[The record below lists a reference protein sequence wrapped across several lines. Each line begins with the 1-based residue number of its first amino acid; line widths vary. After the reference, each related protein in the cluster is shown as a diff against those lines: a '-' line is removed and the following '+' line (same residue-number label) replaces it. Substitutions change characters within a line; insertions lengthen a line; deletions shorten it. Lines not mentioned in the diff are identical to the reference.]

1 MSSLFNLPTSDSI
14 PDPSSA
20 TDRITLE
27 EVAPRSS
34 SLDGAVTIEFTSSP
48 SRWYSPSDSYL
59 VIGCDVFS
67 TLHTAAAGSGTSA
80 VAESFAWQAPP
91 FSDTAGVVFAK
102 GAGAAF
108 FSTVSLQVNG
118 VLMGTI
124 SNPAQIGGV
133 LSLTEITNDYAT
145 TVGSSEL
152 LQTDA
157 VQRARNT
164 FGVTDSNDANR
175 SAFEIC
181 YRPPIGF
188 LRTMKAFPGA
198 RITMTLNIAPEY
210 GSRVLTDIDNAGTLT
225 VQGKDVAAPTAA
237 TDHKVKLT
245 SIKYYA
251 AMMTPLNNPSI
262 PSQVLVPM
270 YEIASSAH
278 QLSAGLTASQLQ
290 TISFN
295 VPAST
300 FKIGIGVQVAD
311 AGTGIITASKDMAR
325 FHFPK
330 VQHLSVNYAGYQG
343 GSGAYTSAR
352 DSPERPYTDF
362 CQSTLAA
369 QQGRA
374 ASVDMVAWSKAPLYL
389 FRFAKPANDVSS
401 NATVRIS
408 FTETLAEGV
417 NIFCFA
423 YYQIDGG
430 DFVRQFRNGTRSGIC
445 VR

>member
-1 MSSLFNLPTSDSI
+1 MSSLFNLPTSDSV

-67 TLHTAAAGSGTSA
+67 TLHTPANAGTGA
-80 VAESFAWQAPP
+80 VESFAWQAPP
-91 FSDTAGVVFAK
+91 FHATTGVVFAK

-108 FSTVSLQVNG
+108 FSTVSMQVNG

-133 LSLTEITNDYAT
+133 LSLTEITNDYAE

-157 VQRARNT
+157 VQRAKNT
-164 FGVTDSNDANR
+164 FGVTNSDDASR
-175 SAFEIC
+175 SAFEIT
-181 YRPPIGF
+181 YRPPLGF

-198 RITMTLNIAPEY
+198 RITLTFNVAPEY
-210 GSRVLTDIDNAGTLT
+210 GSRVLTDITDTKTLT

-245 SIKYYA
+245 SMKYYA

-270 YEIASSAH
+270 YEIASLGSFSHAPHSRWASWASA
-278 QLSAGLTASQLQ
+278 S
-290 TISFN
+290 
-295 VPAST
+295 
-300 FKIGIGVQVAD
+300 
-311 AGTGIITASKDMAR
+311 
-325 FHFPK
+325 
-330 VQHLSVNYAGYQG
+330 
-343 GSGAYTSAR
+343 
-352 DSPERPYTDF
+352 
-362 CQSTLAA
+362 
-369 QQGRA
+369 
-374 ASVDMVAWSKAPLYL
+374 
-389 FRFAKPANDVSS
+389 AKPQGQQWANCDA
-401 NATVRIS
+401 ATER
-408 FTETLAEGV
+408 
-417 NIFCFA
+417 
-423 YYQIDGG
+423 
-430 DFVRQFRNGTRSGIC
+430 
-445 VR
+445 

>member
-48 SRWYSPSDSYL
+48 SRWFSPSDSYL
-59 VIGCDVFS
+59 LIGCDMFS
-67 TLHTAAAGSGTSA
+67 TLTTPAVGGTP
-80 VAESFAWQAPP
+80 ESYAWQATPKEN
-91 FSDTAGVVFAK
+91 TGVVFAK

-118 VLMGTI
+118 VIMGTI

-157 VQRARNT
+157 KERARNT
-164 FGVTDSNDANR
+164 FGVTDQNGVHR
-175 SAFEIC
+175 SAFEIV
-181 YRPPIGF
+181 YRPPLGF
-188 LRTMKAFPGA
+188 LRPMKAFPGA
-198 RITMTLNIAPEY
+198 RITLTFNIAPEY
-210 GSRVLTDIDNAGTLT
+210 GSRVLTDIDNTGTLT
-225 VQGKDVAAPTAA
+225 VLGKDVAAPTAA

-245 SIKYYA
+245 SMKYYA

-262 PSQVLVPM
+262 PSQVLLPM

-278 QLSAGLTASQLQ
+278 QLPQGITANQLQ

-300 FKIGIGVQVAD
+300 FKIAIGVQPAD

-352 DSPERPYTDF
+352 NSPERPYTDF

-374 ASVDMVAWSKAPLYL
+374 ASVDMIAWSEAPLYL

-408 FTETLAEGV
+408 FTETLAESV
-417 NIFCFA
+417 NVFCFA
-423 YYQIDGG
+423 YYQSTAAISYDS
-430 DFVRQFRNGTRSGIC
+430 SGMVTGC
-445 VR
+445 EYAYAS

>member
-48 SRWYSPSDSYL
+48 SRWFSPSDSYL
-59 VIGCDVFS
+59 VIGCNVHAAQYTAAD
-67 TLHTAAAGSGTSA
+67 AAAGTAAFYSWDALAYNESSG
-80 VAESFAWQAPP
+80 VAFARN
-91 FSDTAGVVFAK
+91 
-102 GAGAAF
+102 AGAAF

-133 LSLTEITNDYAT
+133 LTMTESTREYLE
-145 TVGSSEL
+145 TVGSNEFT
-152 LQTDA
+152 QIDKA
-157 VQRARNT
+157 KRAKSAWGIPNADNT
-164 FGVTDSNDANR
+164 ART
-175 SAFEIC
+175 AFEII
-181 YRPPIGF
+181 YRPPMGF

-198 RITMTLNIAPEY
+198 RITLTFNVAPEY
-210 GSRVLTDIDNAGTLT
+210 GSRVITSIDPSVAYTAVSKDLTT
-225 VQGKDVAAPTAA
+225 PTAM
-237 TDHKVKLT
+237 TDVRVQLT
-245 SIKYYA
+245 SLKYYA
-251 AMMTPLNNPSI
+251 AMMTPLNNPTI
-262 PSQVLVPM
+262 PSNALVPM

-278 QLSAGLTASQLQ
+278 QLPVNLAAASLQ

-300 FKIGIGVQVAD
+300 FKIGIAVQPASVGNGV
-311 AGTGIITASKDMAR
+311 ISAR
-325 FHFPK
+325 NEISGFNWAY

-343 GSGAYTSAR
+343 GSGAYTNAR
-352 DSPERPYTDF
+352 NQPERPFADF
-362 CQSTLAA
+362 STAILAA

-374 ASVDMVAWSKAPLYL
+374 SALDLYNWGAAPLYL

-401 NATVRIS
+401 NATVRIRLTDTL
-408 FTETLAEGV
+408 TESV
-417 NIFCFA
+417 NVFCFA
-423 YYQIDGG
+423 YYQSTAALSYDS
-430 DFVRQFRNGTRSGIC
+430 SGM
-445 VR
+445 VTGAEYAYAS

>member
-67 TLHTAAAGSGTSA
+67 TLHTAASGVGVDA

-91 FSDTAGVVFAK
+91 FSDTATAGVVFAK

-175 SAFEIC
+175 SAFEIT
-181 YRPPIGF
+181 YRPPLGF

-198 RITMTLNIAPEY
+198 RITL
-210 GSRVLTDIDNAGTLT
+210 
-225 VQGKDVAAPTAA
+225 
-237 TDHKVKLT
+237 
-245 SIKYYA
+245 
-251 AMMTPLNNPSI
+251 
-262 PSQVLVPM
+262 
-270 YEIASSAH
+270 
-278 QLSAGLTASQLQ
+278 
-290 TISFN
+290 
-295 VPAST
+295 AST
-300 FKIGIGVQVAD
+300 
-311 AGTGIITASKDMAR
+311 
-325 FHFPK
+325 
-330 VQHLSVNYAGYQG
+330 
-343 GSGAYTSAR
+343 
-352 DSPERPYTDF
+352 
-362 CQSTLAA
+362 
-369 QQGRA
+369 
-374 ASVDMVAWSKAPLYL
+374 
-389 FRFAKPANDVSS
+389 
-401 NATVRIS
+401 
-408 FTETLAEGV
+408 
-417 NIFCFA
+417 
-423 YYQIDGG
+423 
-430 DFVRQFRNGTRSGIC
+430 
-445 VR
+445 

>member
-1 MSSLFNLPTSDSI
+1 M
-14 PDPSSA
+14 
-20 TDRITLE
+20 
-27 EVAPRSS
+27 
-34 SLDGAVTIEFTSSP
+34 
-48 SRWYSPSDSYL
+48 
-59 VIGCDVFS
+59 
-67 TLHTAAAGSGTSA
+67 
-80 VAESFAWQAPP
+80 
-91 FSDTAGVVFAK
+91 
-102 GAGAAF
+102 
-108 FSTVSLQVNG
+108 
-118 VLMGTI
+118 
-124 SNPAQIGGV
+124 

-157 VQRARNT
+157 KERARNT
-164 FGVTDSNDANR
+164 FGVTDQNGAHR
-175 SAFEIC
+175 SAFEIM
-181 YRPPIGF
+181 YRPPLGF

-198 RITMTLNIAPEY
+198 RITLVFNIAPEY
-210 GSRVLTDIDNAGTLT
+210 GSRVLTDIDDTGTLT
-225 VQGKDVAAPTAA
+225 VLGKDVAAPTAA

-245 SIKYYA
+245 SMKYYA

-311 AGTGIITASKDMAR
+311 AGTGIVTAKKDMAR

-352 DSPERPYTDF
+352 NSPERPYTDF

-374 ASVDMVAWSKAPLYL
+374 ASVDMIAWSEAPLYL

-423 YYQIDGG
+423 YYQSTAAISYD
-430 DFVRQFRNGTRSGIC
+430 NSGM
-445 VR
+445 VTGAEYAYAS

>member
-67 TLHTAAAGSGTSA
+67 TLHTAAVGGRSPSRLRGKLLPLRPEPPVWCLRKAPVPPSSPRSLSRSTVCSWALSATRRKSA
-80 VAESFAWQAPP
+80 VCCR
-91 FSDTAGVVFAK
+91 
-102 GAGAAF
+102 
-108 FSTVSLQVNG
+108 SLR
-118 VLMGTI
+118 
-124 SNPAQIGGV
+124 SP
-133 LSLTEITNDYAT
+133 T
-145 TVGSSEL
+145 TMLRRLVQSEL

-157 VQRARNT
+157 YERARNT

-175 SAFEIC
+175 SAFEIM
-181 YRPPIGF
+181 YRPPLGF

-198 RITMTLNIAPEY
+198 RITLTFNIAPEY
-210 GSRVLTDIDNAGTLT
+210 GSRVLTDIDDTGTLT
-225 VQGKDVAAPTAA
+225 VLGKDVAAPTAA

-245 SIKYYA
+245 SMKYYA

-311 AGTGIITASKDMAR
+311 AGTGIVTAKKDMAR

-352 DSPERPYTDF
+352 NSPERPYTDF

-374 ASVDMVAWSKAPLYL
+374 ASVDMIAWSEAPLYL

-423 YYQIDGG
+423 YYQSTAAISYD
-430 DFVRQFRNGTRSGIC
+430 NSGM
-445 VR
+445 VTGAEYAYAS

>member
-67 TLHTAAAGSGTSA
+67 ALHTAADGGTP
-80 VAESFAWQAPP
+80 ESFAWQAPP
-91 FSDTAGVVFAK
+91 FSEDAGVVFAK

-108 FSTVSLQVNG
+108 FSTVSMQVNG

-164 FGVTDSNDANR
+164 FDVTDSNGANR
-175 SAFEIC
+175 SAFEVT
-181 YRPPIGF
+181 YRPPLGF

-198 RITMTLNIAPEY
+198 RSTLTFNVAPEY
-210 GSRVLTDIDNAGTLT
+210 GSRVLT
-225 VQGKDVAAPTAA
+225 
-237 TDHKVKLT
+237 
-245 SIKYYA
+245 
-251 AMMTPLNNPSI
+251 
-262 PSQVLVPM
+262 
-270 YEIASSAH
+270 H
-278 QLSAGLTASQLQ
+278 Q
-290 TISFN
+290 
-295 VPAST
+295 
-300 FKIGIGVQVAD
+300 
-311 AGTGIITASKDMAR
+311 
-325 FHFPK
+325 
-330 VQHLSVNYAGYQG
+330 
-343 GSGAYTSAR
+343 
-352 DSPERPYTDF
+352 
-362 CQSTLAA
+362 
-369 QQGRA
+369 
-374 ASVDMVAWSKAPLYL
+374 
-389 FRFAKPANDVSS
+389 
-401 NATVRIS
+401 
-408 FTETLAEGV
+408 
-417 NIFCFA
+417 
-423 YYQIDGG
+423 
-430 DFVRQFRNGTRSGIC
+430 
-445 VR
+445 